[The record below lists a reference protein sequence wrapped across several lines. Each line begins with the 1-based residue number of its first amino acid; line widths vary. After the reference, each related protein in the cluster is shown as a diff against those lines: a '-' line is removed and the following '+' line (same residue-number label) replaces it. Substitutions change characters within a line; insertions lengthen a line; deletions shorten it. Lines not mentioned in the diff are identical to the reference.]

1 MATLVLTTVGGL
13 VGGPIGA
20 ALGGLAGQAVDRNVL
35 FKPKGRQG
43 PRLTELAVQT
53 SRYGQPIPRLFGR
66 MRVAGQVIWAT
77 DLVEHRGRQGGGK
90 GQPNITTYAYS
101 ASFAVALSAR
111 VIRGVGRIWADG
123 NLLRGAAGD
132 WKVATGFRL
141 HLGGEDQAVDPLIAS
156 VEGVGLA
163 PAHRGV
169 AYAVFEDLPL
179 ETFGNRIP
187 SLTFEVIADDDAV
200 LVGLI
205 AREIADRV
213 LVGAG
218 PAMPL
223 AGFSAYGDSARGV
236 IETLAEVSGAWFAP
250 VAGGL
255 AMLAD
260 ATPTRTLRDEGRMR
274 RIAPAARVP
283 RSLVVSHYD
292 PERDWQTGVQRA
304 ARPGTD
310 GAALAVELPAA
321 LSADGAKATAT
332 AMLTRAEAGRT
343 TRRISADATAIDVVP
358 GMVVSIDGEGGAW
371 RVSAVSIERFGV
383 TIDMVALAPPTLAAR
398 ASPGRVLRPPDA
410 PSGGT
415 IVHAF
420 ETPALIEDGS
430 GLPRVTIVAAGTA
443 AGWRRAALQYSV
455 DDGNSWVPA
464 GGTAAPGIV
473 GTLAAPLAAGPTT
486 LADMRNAIHVV
497 LAHEGM
503 MLANADAGA
512 LDRGANL
519 ALVGD
524 ELLQFGAAEP
534 LGGAAWRLTRLW
546 RGRRGSAALPN
557 AAGTRFVLL
566 DGDSALA
573 LAVDAE
579 IGSRIRIMASGVGD
593 PAPVEADVV
602 LTGASVLPPAPVR
615 LLCRVADGVLTL
627 GWRRRSRMDWRWRD
641 GVDAALGEEREAYR
655 VTITSAAGTQLIE
668 TAEPRAAITFN
679 AGEDT
684 PMAIAVRQIG
694 SHGLSPAAT
703 LAMGGD

>member
-20 ALGGLAGQAVDRNVL
+20 ALGGLAGQAIDRNLL

-77 DLVEHRGRQGGGK
+77 DLVELRGRQGGGK
-90 GQPNITTYAYS
+90 GQPNVTTYAYS

-111 VIRGVGRIWADG
+111 AIRGVGRIWADG

-132 WKVATGFRL
+132 WKVSTGFRL

-156 VEGVGLA
+156 VEGIGLA
-163 PAHRGV
+163 PAHRGI

-187 SLTFEVIADDDAV
+187 SLTFEVIADDEAV
-200 LVGLI
+200 PVGVI
-205 AREIADRV
+205 AREIAGGV

-236 IETLAEVSGAWFAP
+236 VETLAEVSGAWFAP
-250 VAGGL
+250 VARGL
-255 AMLAD
+255 AMRAD
-260 ATPTRTLRDEGRMR
+260 ATPTRALRDAGRAR
-274 RIAPAARVP
+274 RIAPAGRAP
-283 RSLVVSHYD
+283 RSVVVSHYD

-304 ARPGTD
+304 VRPGGE
-310 GAALAVELPAA
+310 GAALVVELPAA
-321 LSADGAKATAT
+321 LSAEDAKAAAT
-332 AMLTRAEAGRT
+332 AMLARVEAGRT
-343 TRRISADATAIDVVP
+343 TRRISADATAIDMVP
-358 GMVVSIDGEGGAW
+358 GMVASIDGEGGAW

-383 TIDMVALAPPTLAAR
+383 TIDMVALAPPALAVS
-398 ASPGRVLRPPDA
+398 ASSGRVLRPPDPPA
-410 PSGGT
+410 GET
-415 IVHAF
+415 LVHPF
-420 ETPALIEDGS
+420 EAPALVDDGS
-430 GLPRVTIVAAGTA
+430 GLPRVTIVGAGTA

-464 GGTAAPGIV
+464 GGTAAPGVV
-473 GTLAAPLAAGPTT
+473 GRLAAPLASGPTT
-486 LADMRNAIHVV
+486 LADMRHAIHVV
-497 LAHEGM
+497 LAHESM
-503 MLANADAGA
+503 SLANADAAA
-512 LDRGANL
+512 LDRGVNL

-546 RGRRGSAALPN
+546 RGRRGSAAQAN
-557 AAGTRFVLL
+557 VAGTRFVLL

-573 LAVDAE
+573 LAVDAA
-579 IGSRIRIMASGVGD
+579 IGSRIRILASGLGD
-593 PAPVEADVV
+593 PAPVEADLV

-615 LLCRVADGVLTL
+615 LTGRVAGGVLTL
-627 GWRRRSRMDWRWRD
+627 GWRRRSRIDWRWRA

-655 VTITSAAGTQLIE
+655 VTITSAAGTQVIE
-668 TAEPRAAITFN
+668 TAEPHVAVAFDARDDA
-679 AGEDT
+679 
-684 PMAIAVRQIG
+684 PLAIAVRQIG
-694 SHGLSPAAT
+694 SYGLSPAAT
-703 LAMGGD
+703 LAM